1 MSLAHGCTRSCRSQS
16 RVSQCSLVGPGAAR
30 SIDRVVTDGRGPA
43 PRLPEP
49 FTLTTPDGVTL
60 SALRYGPV
68 DADIAVVFGHGFTGS
83 QRNKKIVALAG
94 RLADHGLAVYTADF
108 RGHGASG
115 GLSTLGD
122 QEIQDLETVLAVAR
136 SNHRKVVSAGA
147 SMGAFIALRHAGLGG
162 TPDAVIAISSPAVGR
177 DPKLLRARLLRA
189 AAQSPRGRR
198 LLDLYGTRI
207 GSIPDAVTPPIDL
220 VAQIAPM
227 PVAIIHG
234 ARDRYVPLADAYALY
249 DRLGEPRRLVVLREF
264 GHGEAGFDPEFAD
277 RLTDLIGDLL
287 DGH

>member
-1 MSLAHGCTRSCRSQS
+1 M
-16 RVSQCSLVGPGAAR
+16 
-30 SIDRVVTDGRGPA
+30 TDGGGPA

-49 FTLTTPDGVTL
+49 FTLTTTDGVTL
-60 SALRYGPV
+60 SALRYGPD

-83 QRNKKIVALAG
+83 QRNKKIVALAR
-94 RLADHGLAVYTADF
+94 RLGEHGLAVYTADF

-115 GLSTLGD
+115 GLSTIGD
-122 QEIQDLETVLAVAR
+122 QEVQDLETMLARAR

-177 DPKLLRARLLRA
+177 DPKLLRARLLRHA
-189 AAQSPRGRR
+189 ALSPRGRR
-198 LLDLYGTRI
+198 LLDLYGTRV
-207 GSIPDAVTPPIDL
+207 GAVPEAMTPPIDL
-220 VAQIAPM
+220 VAQIAPV

-249 DRLGEPRRLVVLREF
+249 DRLGEPRRLVVLRNF

-277 RLTDLIGDLL
+277 RLTDLVGDLL
-287 DGH
+287 GRR